1 MELDIEMPVGN
12 ETRVFGRAE
21 TVLVSKE
28 PCPGVLA

>member
-12 ETRVFGRAE
+12 EIRVFGRAK
-21 TVLVSKE
+21 TVLVSRE